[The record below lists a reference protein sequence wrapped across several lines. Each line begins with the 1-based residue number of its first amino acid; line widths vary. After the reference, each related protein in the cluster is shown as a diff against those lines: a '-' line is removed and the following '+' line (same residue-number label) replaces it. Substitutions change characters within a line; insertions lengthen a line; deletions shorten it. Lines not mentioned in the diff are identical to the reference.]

1 MLGRCW
7 HHFKHHSG
15 RGVNGP
21 SSCLTSLLVTLS
33 SESVQISPGERQV
46 LCWPTTGCTR
56 CVCVCLCVIVRV
68 CLHTRTQPLAS
79 QHILYPAPV
88 FLLSVSAA
96 FYLWSVACMSWN
108 AAIPLPQRIQ
118 PPSRPYAYLT
128 LGTNRWAEAQSS
140 VQRLWHSQMVDDAPS
155 VCPHSL
161 WPGGRGVQ
169 QRLCDI
175 KTNGN
180 VDTKNGCASAPVCI
194 FITPLNVAFLLHKLS
209 AVKVGFMF
217 PRQVSF
223 S

>member
-21 SSCLTSLLVTLS
+21 FLLSQLPPCHTVFRKCTNIPRWAPGSLLTNHRVHK
-33 SESVQISPGERQV
+33 
-46 LCWPTTGCTR
+46 
-56 CVCVCLCVIVRV
+56 VCVRVFVCV

-118 PPSRPYAYLT
+118 PPSRPHAYLT
-128 LGTNRWAEAQSS
+128 LRTNRWAEAQSS
-140 VQRLWHSQMVDDAPS
+140 VQRLWNSQMEDDAPS

-161 WPGGRGVQ
+161 WPGSRGIQ
-169 QRLCDI
+169 QRLWDI

-180 VDTKNGCASAPVCI
+180 VDTKIGCASAPVCI
-194 FITPLNVAFLLHKLS
+194 FITRLNVAFFLHKLS